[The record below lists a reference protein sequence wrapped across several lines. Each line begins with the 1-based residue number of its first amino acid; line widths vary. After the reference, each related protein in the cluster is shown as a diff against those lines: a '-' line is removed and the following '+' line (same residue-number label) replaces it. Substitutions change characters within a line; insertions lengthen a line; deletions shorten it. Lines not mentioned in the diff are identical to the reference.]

1 MEERL
6 DEALK
11 RYGEVE
17 PRSGLERRVF
27 ARLQA
32 ERAKSAGN
40 RWWLPVTAAAA
51 GIAAIGG
58 AVVLG
63 VRPDHAPVRS
73 KIVATKN
80 NPALAGGARPGLD
93 PQIQARVTPRPRTR
107 RAAVIPDPH
116 AAERR
121 DRTAPRL
128 DRFPS
133 PMPLSEQ
140 EQLLADT
147 FRTSVAKRLCW
158 RGHRHSCVKKKP
170 GSGLDWQ
177 PEQERLKI
185 RAKNN
190 PRRFD
195 MTEKS
200 RTRVCRTLL
209 VATLLC
215 SGLGSAGAQQ
225 SENEAKPRPE
235 QAEKPP
241 VAYRLDYSVNELED
255 GKKMNSRQY
264 TLNLNAGD
272 ANSIKIGTRIPVEAK
287 QGEFQYIDLG
297 TNIWSRVRQQ
307 GSELTLEVR
316 ADVSSLATPSPDQT
330 VHAGPPLVRQV
341 QINGSTI
348 VVPGKSMVLGVVD
361 DPYSKRQFQ
370 LEVTVTKL
378 R

>member
-1 MEERL
+1 MRPDRQRMEERL

-140 EQLLADT
+140 EQLLADYVQD
-147 FRTSVAKRLCW
+147 FGR
-158 RGHRHSCVKKKP
+158 
-170 GSGLDWQ
+170 
-177 PEQERLKI
+177 E
-185 RAKNN
+185 
-190 PRRFD
+190 
-195 MTEKS
+195 
-200 RTRVCRTLL
+200 
-209 VATLLC
+209 ATLLARAQTQ
-215 SGLGSAGAQQ
+215 LREEETRERTRLAAGAGTSQDT
-225 SENEAKPRPE
+225 SKE
-235 QAEKPP
+235 QP
-241 VAYRLDYSVNELED
+241 
-255 GKKMNSRQY
+255 
-264 TLNLNAGD
+264 
-272 ANSIKIGTRIPVEAK
+272 
-287 QGEFQYIDLG
+287 
-297 TNIWSRVRQQ
+297 
-307 GSELTLEVR
+307 
-316 ADVSSLATPSPDQT
+316 
-330 VHAGPPLVRQV
+330 
-341 QINGSTI
+341 
-348 VVPGKSMVLGVVD
+348 
-361 DPYSKRQFQ
+361 
-370 LEVTVTKL
+370 
-378 R
+378 